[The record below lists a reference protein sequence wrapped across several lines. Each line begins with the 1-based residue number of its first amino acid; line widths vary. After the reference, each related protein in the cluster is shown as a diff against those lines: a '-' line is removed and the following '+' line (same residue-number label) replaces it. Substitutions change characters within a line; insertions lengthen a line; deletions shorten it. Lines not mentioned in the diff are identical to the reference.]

1 MSETT
6 PKTMLIP
13 EFGNVKFTTDFGPD
27 GYFLRAH
34 QELSGRMRE
43 YEIEMVIKALEAEG
57 YEVRKKPPA

>member
-1 MSETT
+1 
-6 PKTMLIP
+6 MLIP